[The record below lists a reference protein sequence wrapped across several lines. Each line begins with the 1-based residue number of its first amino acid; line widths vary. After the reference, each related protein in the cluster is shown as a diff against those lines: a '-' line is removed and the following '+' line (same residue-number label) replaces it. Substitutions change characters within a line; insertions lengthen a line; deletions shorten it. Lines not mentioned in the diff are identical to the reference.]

1 VAQLGGVS
9 ADPAS
14 LGTGVVNCCGPVP
27 VFVDLFGASGGL
39 AAGASG
45 GLIFGI

>member
-9 ADPAS
+9 ADPVG
-14 LGTGVVNCCGPVP
+14 LGTGVVNRCGLVP
-27 VFVDLFGASGGL
+27 VFVDPFGASGGL